1 MTAELAPLTV
11 LKGVGPSVAA
21 RLSALHLH
29 SLQDLLFHLP
39 LRYQDRTRITPI
51 AASHIGSELLLE
63 GEVLG
68 CDITFGRRRSLL
80 CRIKDATGII
90 TLRFYHFSAAQ
101 KNALTPGARIRCYG
115 EVRGGKPQLGPQ
127 IKYKL
132 TVSRG
137 GHLVASGRTQDD
149 YGAVRGKIARN
160 LASGSF
166 DVPSRNCRG
175 QWQAERIAS

>member
-1 MTAELAPLTV
+1 MKSANRKLGSHMLKTISLTLAAAITAFAFAAPAAADPRSRLPDGRWRV
-11 LKGVGPSVAA
+11 QVEGQGPHVFCYFST
-21 RLSALHLH
+21 
-29 SLQDLLFHLP
+29 
-39 LRYQDRTRITPI
+39 TRI
-51 AASHIGSELLLE
+51 
-63 GEVLG
+63 
-68 CDITFGRRRSLL
+68 
-80 CRIKDATGII
+80 
-90 TLRFYHFSAAQ
+90 
-101 KNALTPGARIRCYG
+101 G

>member
-1 MTAELAPLTV
+1 MKSANRKLGSHMLKTISLTLAAAITAFAFAAAADPRSRLPDGRWRVQVE
-11 LKGVGPSVAA
+11 GQGPHVFCYFST
-21 RLSALHLH
+21 
-29 SLQDLLFHLP
+29 
-39 LRYQDRTRITPI
+39 TRI
-51 AASHIGSELLLE
+51 
-63 GEVLG
+63 
-68 CDITFGRRRSLL
+68 
-80 CRIKDATGII
+80 
-90 TLRFYHFSAAQ
+90 
-101 KNALTPGARIRCYG
+101 G

-149 YGAVRGKIARN
+149 YGAVRGKVERN

>member
-1 MTAELAPLTV
+1 MLKTRFLTLAAFLGALAFAVPAAADPRSRLPDGRWRV
-11 LKGVGPSVAA
+11 QVEGQGPHVFCYVST
-21 RLSALHLH
+21 
-29 SLQDLLFHLP
+29 
-39 LRYQDRTRITPI
+39 TRI
-51 AASHIGSELLLE
+51 
-63 GEVLG
+63 
-68 CDITFGRRRSLL
+68 
-80 CRIKDATGII
+80 
-90 TLRFYHFSAAQ
+90 
-101 KNALTPGARIRCYG
+101 G

>member
-1 MTAELAPLTV
+1 MAKMKSANRKLGSHMLKTISLTLAAAITAFAFAAPAAADPRSRLPDGRWRV
-11 LKGVGPSVAA
+11 QVEGQGPHVFCYFST
-21 RLSALHLH
+21 
-29 SLQDLLFHLP
+29 
-39 LRYQDRTRITPI
+39 TRI
-51 AASHIGSELLLE
+51 
-63 GEVLG
+63 
-68 CDITFGRRRSLL
+68 
-80 CRIKDATGII
+80 
-90 TLRFYHFSAAQ
+90 
-101 KNALTPGARIRCYG
+101 G

-149 YGAVRGKIARN
+149 YGAVRGKVERN

>member
-1 MTAELAPLTV
+1 MKSANRKLGSHMLKTISLTLAAAITAFAFAAPAAADPRSRLPDGRWRV
-11 LKGVGPSVAA
+11 QVEGQGPHVFCYFST
-21 RLSALHLH
+21 
-29 SLQDLLFHLP
+29 
-39 LRYQDRTRITPI
+39 TRI
-51 AASHIGSELLLE
+51 
-63 GEVLG
+63 
-68 CDITFGRRRSLL
+68 
-80 CRIKDATGII
+80 
-90 TLRFYHFSAAQ
+90 
-101 KNALTPGARIRCYG
+101 G

-149 YGAVRGKIARN
+149 YGAVRGKVERN

>member
-1 MTAELAPLTV
+1 MLTKHVLMLA
-11 LKGVGPSVAA
+11 AA
-21 RLSALHLH
+21 LAGAQLASAPAAA
-29 SLQDLLFHLP
+29 DP
-39 LRYQDRTRITPI
+39 RTRLPDGRWRVQMEGQGPHVFCYFSTT
-51 AASHIGSELLLE
+51 HI
-63 GEVLG
+63 
-68 CDITFGRRRSLL
+68 
-80 CRIKDATGII
+80 
-90 TLRFYHFSAAQ
+90 
-101 KNALTPGARIRCYG
+101 G

-149 YGAVRGKIARN
+149 YGAVRGKVARN
-160 LASGSF
+160 MASGSF

>member
-1 MTAELAPLTV
+1 MNYANRKLGLHMLKTISFTLAAAISAFAFAAPAFAAPRSRLPDGRWRV
-11 LKGVGPSVAA
+11 QVEGQGPHVFCYFST
-21 RLSALHLH
+21 
-29 SLQDLLFHLP
+29 
-39 LRYQDRTRITPI
+39 TRI
-51 AASHIGSELLLE
+51 
-63 GEVLG
+63 
-68 CDITFGRRRSLL
+68 
-80 CRIKDATGII
+80 
-90 TLRFYHFSAAQ
+90 
-101 KNALTPGARIRCYG
+101 G

-149 YGAVRGKIARN
+149 YGAVRGKVARN

>member
-1 MTAELAPLTV
+1 MAKIKSANRKLGSHMLKTISLMLAAFL
-11 LKGVGPSVAA
+11 GVFALAGPAA
-21 RLSALHLH
+21 ADPRSRLPDGRWRVQVEGQGPHVFCYFST
-29 SLQDLLFHLP
+29 
-39 LRYQDRTRITPI
+39 TRI
-51 AASHIGSELLLE
+51 
-63 GEVLG
+63 
-68 CDITFGRRRSLL
+68 
-80 CRIKDATGII
+80 
-90 TLRFYHFSAAQ
+90 
-101 KNALTPGARIRCYG
+101 G

-137 GHLVASGRTQDD
+137 GHLVASGRTQED
-149 YGAVRGKIARN
+149 YGAVRGRVERN